1 MCKNNNSKESNS
13 MNFQDIENKISK
25 YTTSSNNL
33 LKTLQK
39 DLDSLVYLE
48 SIYNKETRKRTNPE
62 HLEMLIAINNLLNI
76 ETPQSYFIEKEQPQ
90 IIRIPIAIPDESVI
104 NRFCN
109 LESTKTEQFL
119 LRDEKDGKER
129 TIEKHECNGA
139 FYFYLKLK
147 QNDKEQIKEIDS
159 TEYLI
164 LTTHI
169 NINIPRQITHKYTF
183 ILNKEKYNIYI
194 NKENNSAILEM
205 TNGKPIPEFLYK
217 I

>member
-1 MCKNNNSKESNS
+1 
-13 MNFQDIENKISK
+13 MNFQDIENKISQYK
-25 YTTSSNNL
+25 KSTNNL

-48 SIYNKETRKRTNPE
+48 TIYNKESRIAENAK
-62 HLEMLIAINNLLNI
+62 HLPMLVEINKLLDI
-76 ETPQSYFIEKEQPQ
+76 KTPNNYFIEDTKLETVKLK
-90 IIRIPIAIPDESVI
+90 IAIPDERI
-104 NRFCN
+104 IQEFCN

-129 TIEKHECNGA
+129 VIEKHECNGA
-139 FYFYLKLK
+139 FFFFLKLRE
-147 QNDKEQIKEIDS
+147 NNTEEIKEIS
-159 TEYLI
+159 PAEYLM

-169 NINIPRQITHKYTF
+169 NINITRQITQKYTF

-205 TNGKPIPEFLYK
+205 TKGKPIPEFLYQ